1 VTGGPAERRE
11 RILASLVR
19 AGAAGVSGEALA
31 ADLDCSRAAVH
42 RHVVGLRR
50 EGLGIEGGHGGYRLG
65 ADADPVVPM
74 LVSPRLRPPV
84 AGPLL
89 WSPETGSTNDDVI
102 AQARAGAGEGL
113 VIGADRQS
121 AGRGRRGRAWL
132 AAPGHALLVSALLRP
147 DVPPVDAGLLPIAVA
162 VAAAEALGPAARIVW
177 PNDIL
182 VRGRKMAGI
191 LCEMSAD
198 QERVAWAVAG
208 IGVNVRSA
216 PALEDARWEA
226 GALGDL
232 GDPPARA
239 DLLVDLLSA
248 LGRRYAQWVGGDA
261 AGVLDAFAAR
271 DALAGRQITVA
282 LAGEEIRGLCAG
294 TDGLGRLRLGT
305 PAGERLLGAGEVVR
319 VAP

>member
-1 VTGGPAERRE
+1 MTGAAVERRE

-19 AGAAGVSGEALA
+19 AGAAGASGQALA
-31 ADLDCSRAAVH
+31 AELGCSRAAVH
-42 RHVVGLRR
+42 RHVEGLRR
-50 EGLGIEGGHGGYRLG
+50 EGLGIEGAHDGYRL
-65 ADADPVVPM
+65 ADDADPVVPM
-74 LVSPRLRPPV
+74 LVTPRLRPPV
-84 AGPLL
+84 AGPVL
-89 WSPETGSTNDDVI
+89 WSPETGSTNDDAL

-132 AAPGHALLVSALLRP
+132 AAPGHALLVSVLLRP
-147 DVPPVDAGLLPIAVA
+147 DVPPVDAGLLPIVVA
-162 VAAAEALGPAARIVW
+162 VATAEALGPEARIVW

-182 VRGRKMAGI
+182 VGGRKMAGI

-208 IGVNVRSA
+208 IGINVRSA

-239 DLLVDLLSA
+239 DLLVDLLTA
-248 LGRRYAQWVGGDA
+248 LGRRYAQLVGGDA
-261 AGVLDAFAAR
+261 ARVLDAFAGR
-271 DALAGRQITVA
+271 DALAGREITLA
-282 LAGEEIRGLCAG
+282 LAGEEVRGVAAG
-294 TDGLGRLRLGT
+294 TDGLGRLRVRT